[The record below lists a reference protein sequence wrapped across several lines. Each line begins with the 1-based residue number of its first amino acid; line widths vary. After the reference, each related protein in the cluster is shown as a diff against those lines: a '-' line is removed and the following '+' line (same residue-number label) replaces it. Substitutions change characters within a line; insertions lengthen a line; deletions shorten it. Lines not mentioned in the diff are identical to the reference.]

1 MHLKRTLSCAVAMAI
16 FLALAAANGA
26 AQTYYVQSAD
36 YGWGN
41 KRMDVTNTVR
51 RLANGPNFTVN
62 NKSLGVDPAVGKDK
76 TLRIVGRA
84 QNGKTLTFTYNEGA
98 IVNSQ
103 MFAGNWG
110 GGGPGGG
117 WGGGGPTLRILNANY
132 VPLDGGG
139 GGRDVTPRLQSMV
152 RNDRLNVN
160 VNNQTMG
167 GDPALGRPK
176 KLTVVYQF
184 QGRTNNV
191 TIPEGG
197 RLSIP

>member
-1 MHLKRTLSCAVAMAI
+1 MRLTRTLSGSFVVAI
-16 FLALAAANGA
+16 FLALAAANAA

-41 KRMDVTNTVR
+41 KRMDVTSTVR
-51 RLANGPNFTVN
+51 RLVNGPNFTVN
-62 NKSLGVDPAVGKDK
+62 NKNLGVDPAVGKDK

-132 VPLDGGG
+132 VPADGG

-160 VNNQTMG
+160 VTNQTMG
-167 GDPALGRPK
+167 GDPAVGRTK
-176 KLTVVYQF
+176 KLAVVYQF

>member
-1 MHLKRTLSCAVAMAI
+1 
-16 FLALAAANGA
+16 
-26 AQTYYVQSAD
+26 
-36 YGWGN
+36 
-41 KRMDVTNTVR
+41 MDVTNTVR
-51 RLANGPNFTVN
+51 RLVNGPNFTVN
-62 NKSLGVDPAVGKDK
+62 NKNMGIDPAVGKDK

-103 MFAGNWG
+103 MFAGTSG

-117 WGGGGPTLRILNANY
+117 WGGGGPTLRIVNANY
-132 VPLDGGG
+132 VPVDGGG
-139 GGRDVTPRLQSMV
+139 GKDVTPRLQSMV

-160 VNNQTMG
+160 VTNQTMG
-167 GDPALGRPK
+167 GDPAVGRTK
-176 KLTVVYQF
+176 KLVVVYQF
-184 QGRTNNV
+184 QSRTNNV